1 MLLLLENRKLKF
13 VNILLFKFVVVKSVK
28 FLYFTYSF
36 KGKVK
41 LFFRSEY
48 TLSVADQPPQL
59 LTKF

>member
-13 VNILLFKFVVVKSVK
+13 VNILLFKFVVVESVK

-41 LFFRSEY
+41 LFFRS
-48 TLSVADQPPQL
+48 
-59 LTKF
+59 